1 MKISYLKIECL
12 FLSVLVGLTFGV
24 VLSVFVG
31 VSVFVK
37 TLVTF
42 PIELYNVRMQSHL
55 RKRLEALSEVPD
67 DIWGRHIERMEKN
80 KTKKNEEL

>member
-12 FLSVLVGLTFGV
+12 LLSVSVGLTFGV

-55 RKRLEALSEVPD
+55 RKRLAALSEVPD
-67 DIWGRHIERMEKN
+67 DIWGRHIKRMEKN